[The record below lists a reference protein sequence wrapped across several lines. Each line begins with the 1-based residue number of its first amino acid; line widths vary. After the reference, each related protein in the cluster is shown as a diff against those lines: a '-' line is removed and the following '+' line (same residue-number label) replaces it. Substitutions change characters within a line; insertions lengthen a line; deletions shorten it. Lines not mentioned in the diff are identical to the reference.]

1 MLNIGLTSRT
11 LAGMSVAEAADK
23 MQRAG
28 FYATELTFAHTD
40 LDGWNYNGIG
50 DITGITGSRV
60 RAACDEFRHR
70 GIDVVSLAMFT
81 DLRNPDKDV
90 RRKHIDY
97 AKRYI
102 DFAAASDVRYIATEC
117 GFTEGKR
124 GISADTYESDYQ
136 NLKETLREICL
147 EAEKVG
153 VQIALEGSIFDII
166 PSPRRQKTLIEELEA
181 DCHVRLTTLLDPASY
196 IHNSDE
202 EGMFYYLKHDIG
214 YIHGCDRKF
223 SVAETSLIGDGST
236 DWIRFMICYIKYAD
250 RKPFILDGCSSTNF
264 EEVKR
269 RAEDY
274 YDKAFHTLLTRIM

>member
-11 LAGMSVAEAADK
+11 LSGMSVGEAADK

-28 FYATELTFAHTD
+28 FRTTELSFAHSD
-40 LDGWNYNGIG
+40 LGGWKYNGIG
-50 DITGITGSRV
+50 DLTGITGSKV
-60 RAACDEFRHR
+60 RSACDEFRTR
-70 GIDVVSLAMFT
+70 GIEVVSLGMFT
-81 DLRNPDKDV
+81 DLRHPDKDT
-90 RRKHIDY
+90 RRKCIDY

-102 DFAAASDVRYIATEC
+102 DFAAASDVRFIATEC
-117 GFTEGKR
+117 GYTEGHR

-136 NLKETLREICL
+136 NLKEALREICL

-153 VQIALEGSIFDII
+153 VQIALEGSVFDII

-181 DCHVRLTTLLDPASY
+181 DCHVRLATLLDPASY
-196 IHNSDE
+196 IHASDE

-214 YIHGCDRKF
+214 YLHGCDRKL
-223 SVAETSLIGDGST
+223 SESDTSIIGDGST
-236 DWIRFMICYIKYAD
+236 DWVRFMICYIKYAD
-250 RKPFILDGCSSTNF
+250 RKPFILDGCSRDNF

>member
-11 LAGMSVAEAADK
+11 LSGMSVAEAADK

-28 FYATELTFAHTD
+28 FRTTELCFTHSD
-40 LDGWNYNGIG
+40 LGGWKYNGIG
-50 DITGITGSRV
+50 DLRSITGSRV
-60 RAACDEFRHR
+60 RSACDEFRSR
-70 GIDVVSLAMFT
+70 GINVVSLGMFT
-81 DLRNPDKDV
+81 DLRHPDQAV
-90 RRKHIDY
+90 RRQHIDY

-102 DFAAASDVRYIATEC
+102 EFAAASDVRFLATEC
-117 GFTEGKR
+117 GYTEGNR
-124 GISADTYESDYQ
+124 GISEATYETDYM
-136 NLKETLREICL
+136 NLKESLREICL

-153 VQIALEGSIFDII
+153 VQIALEGSVFDII
-166 PSPRRQKTLIEELEA
+166 SSPRRQKTLIEELEA

-214 YIHGCDRKF
+214 YLHGCDRRF
-223 SVAETSLIGDGST
+223 TESGISVLGDGST
-236 DWIRFMICYIKYAD
+236 DWVRFMICYIKYAD
-250 RKPFILDGCSSTNF
+250 HKPFILDGCTAENF
-264 EEVKR
+264 EAVKH